1 LGMDKTTLFELT
13 LAANYLEVKGLI
25 NLTCKAIA
33 NMIIGKTPEE
43 IRKTF
48 NVRCDDDDD
57 KETSEK
63 KMGKPEETFKRARE
77 GK

>member
-1 LGMDKTTLFELT
+1 MDKTTLFELT

-48 NVRCDDDDD
+48 NVRCDDDDY
-57 KETSEK
+57 KETPEK
-63 KMGKPEETFKRARE
+63 EMGKPEETFKRARE